1 MDNLGE
7 SSRRLVDKYQQWI
20 LGPQAGGTVIRP
32 QGQSHQ
38 YPDRYYY
45 LKSKVP
51 RKFLQ
56 RESQTWGINLGWTD
70 DAAPDTGRRVARW
83 FFMRNGTS
91 EGPIRYGETI
101 AIAYE
106 NREQFIH
113 YQKRDV
119 GINLN
124 WSERPVYE
132 WQILGGREDAAVE
145 TQKWI
150 AIVNLR
156 AGDGGEPLIYF
167 DRTRGGDIGW
177 PSSSTWGEQLKGAAW
192 DEVKQMAREYLRE
205 SLRGG

>member
-1 MDNLGE
+1 MDNLRE
-7 SSRRLVDKYQQWI
+7 SSMRLVDKYHQWI

-56 RESQTWGINLGWTD
+56 YESQTWGINLGWTD

-83 FFMRNGTS
+83 FFMRKGTS
-91 EGPIRYGETI
+91 ERPIRYGETI

-106 NREQFIH
+106 NRERFIR

-124 WSERPVYE
+124 WSDRPVYE
-132 WQILGGREDAAVE
+132 WQILGGKQDDAVE
-145 TQKWI
+145 TQKWV
-150 AIVNLR
+150 AIVNLE
-156 AGDGGEPLIYF
+156 AAVGGEPFIYF

-192 DEVKQMAREYLRE
+192 DEVKQMARELLRE
-205 SLRGG
+205 GLKNG